1 MCDLGEEGDECRFG
15 QLAQDQQALKDRVLS
30 KTSNAPITRDGKA
43 QTGQAASVIND
54 EYFKLSESLIGEI
67 DAYLELDVF
76 DKQRKAATSSIQL
89 NGKTWTSKYAPGGSA
104 RLESAQKIYVV
115 VDSLLGHFASNGYA
129 PLPAGIVSNIRSRNG
144 EATILLAKG
153 K

>member
-54 EYFKLSESLIGEI
+54 EYFKLSVNTVL
-67 DAYLELDVF
+67 VRF
-76 DKQRKAATSSIQL
+76 QL
-89 NGKTWTSKYAPGGSA
+89 RGGVPGPGRISPW
-104 RLESAQKIYVV
+104 R
-115 VDSLLGHFASNGYA
+115 
-129 PLPAGIVSNIRSRNG
+129 IRF
-144 EATILLAKG
+144 
-153 K
+153 